1 MPAIGM
7 RILEVGKLSR
17 GTQSI
22 LSRLASSGWGSRMAE
37 TLREAEVLMRTFRFD
52 LVLATESLPDGP
64 AYAITGLVAELRG
77 TLMVAIA
84 LSESCLWLP
93 VVELG
98 ARVLGTRALRP
109 EQLEQE
115 AQNILR
121 ARDQEQ
127 LRVLP
132 TSNSFSA
139 RAAPAPRAAKAPP
152 PETARACS
160 AAPSGHPPR
169 TNGARLVFV
178 GARYI
183 VPGAHAWLPVRH
195 PPRRISL
202 D

>member
-1 MPAIGM
+1 MSAIGM

-132 TSNSFSA
+132 SSNHSRSR
-139 RAAPAPRAAKAPP
+139 RA
-152 PETARACS
+152 S
-160 AAPSGHPPR
+160 
-169 TNGARLVFV
+169 
-178 GARYI
+178 
-183 VPGAHAWLPVRH
+183 
-195 PPRRISL
+195 PPRRKSSAA
-202 D
+202 

>member
-1 MPAIGM
+1 
-7 RILEVGKLSR
+7 
-17 GTQSI
+17 
-22 LSRLASSGWGSRMAE
+22 MAE
-37 TLREAEVLMRTFRFD
+37 TLREAEVLMGTFRFD

-93 VVELG
+93 VVEFG

-132 TSNSFSA
+132 SSSHSRSR
-139 RAAPAPRAAKAPP
+139 RA
-152 PETARACS
+152 S
-160 AAPSGHPPR
+160 
-169 TNGARLVFV
+169 L
-178 GARYI
+178 
-183 VPGAHAWLPVRH
+183 
-195 PPRRISL
+195 PRRKNPAA
-202 D
+202 